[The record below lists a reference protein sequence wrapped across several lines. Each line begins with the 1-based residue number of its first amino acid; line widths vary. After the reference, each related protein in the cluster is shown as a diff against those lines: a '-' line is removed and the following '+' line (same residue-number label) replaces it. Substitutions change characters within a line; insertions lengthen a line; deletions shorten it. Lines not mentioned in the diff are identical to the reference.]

1 MILVLNKSEV
11 NPNLISGRRK
21 GSRGRRWRGGGRGRR
36 GGRGGGRGEQDHRD
50 TDRARLHRLQR
61 RHVSHAG
68 GKVRLQC
75 RIRILGKMPKKGQ
88 LLGL

>member
-36 GGRGGGRGEQDHRD
+36 GGGGGRGEQDHRD
-50 TDRARLHRLQR
+50 TDRARLHGVQR
-61 RHVSHAG
+61 RDLSHASG
-68 GKVRLQC
+68 NV
-75 RIRILGKMPKKGQ
+75 
-88 LLGL
+88 